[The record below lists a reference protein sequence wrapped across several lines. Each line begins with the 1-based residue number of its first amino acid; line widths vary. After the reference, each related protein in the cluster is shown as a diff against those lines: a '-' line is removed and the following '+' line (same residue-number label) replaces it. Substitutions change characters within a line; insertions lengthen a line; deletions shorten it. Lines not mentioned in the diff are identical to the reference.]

1 MKQLITVALAAL
13 TVSASVLCGCGS
25 KDSSSS
31 QTSDSSQAESSAAS
45 AETTQ
50 PVTDSQV
57 QATGGKIHIN
67 DNALGDIWITELEG
81 VPVNKL
87 SADGFTADESFKY
100 YSENGQPASNEGID
114 VSSFS
119 GDIDWAK
126 VKESGIDFAM
136 IRIGGRGYGD
146 EGGLYT
152 DDKAAENLQG
162 AQEAG
167 IKIGA
172 YFYSQAT
179 TNAEA
184 EEEAE
189 YAKEILGDVKLD
201 YPLAFDWEIVKD
213 DNARTDGVT
222 STQATECAVAFCEK
236 VKSYGYIPMVYSP
249 SREFYFKFDLSRLKD
264 YELWLVQYA
273 NKPDFYYQFSM
284 WQYTESGH
292 VDGIDGNVD
301 LNISFKNTADYAK

>member
-1 MKQLITVALAAL
+1 MKKIITIALAAL

-25 KDSSSS
+25 NNTASSGAPA
-31 QTSDSSQAESSAAS
+31 DSSAAS
-45 AETTQ
+45 EAATTQ
-50 PVTDSQV
+50 PVTDSPV
-57 QATGGKIHIN
+57 KATGGKIHIT
-67 DNALGDIWITELEG
+67 DNTLGDIWITELEG

-87 SADGFTADESFKY
+87 QADGFTADNTFKY

-119 GDIDWAK
+119 GSIDWAK
-126 VKESGIDFAM
+126 VKESGVDFAM
-136 IRIGGRGYGD
+136 IRLGGRGYGD
-146 EGGLYT
+146 EGGLYA

-162 AQEAG
+162 AKAAG
-167 IKIGA
+167 IKVGA

-189 YAKEILGDVKLD
+189 YAKQVK
-201 YPLAFDWEIVKD
+201 
-213 DNARTDGVT
+213 VT

-236 VKSYGYIPMVYSP
+236 VKSFGYIPMIYSA
-249 SREFYFKFDLSRLKD
+249 SREFYFKYDLSRLKD

-273 NKPDFYYQFSM
+273 DKPDFYYQFSM
-284 WQYTESGH
+284 WQYSESGH
-292 VDGIDGNVD
+292 IDGIDGSVD
-301 LNISFKNTADYAK
+301 LNISFKSTADYAK

>member
-1 MKQLITVALAAL
+1 MKKIITIALAAL

-25 KDSSSS
+25 NNTASSGAPA
-31 QTSDSSQAESSAAS
+31 DSSAAFE
-45 AETTQ
+45 AATTQ
-50 PVTDSQV
+50 PVTDSPV
-57 QATGGKIHIN
+57 KATGGKIHIT
-67 DNALGDIWITELEG
+67 DNTLGDIWITELEG

-87 SADGFTADESFKY
+87 QADGFTADNTFKY

-119 GDIDWAK
+119 GSIDWAK
-126 VKESGIDFAM
+126 VKESGVDFAM
-136 IRIGGRGYGD
+136 IRLGGRGYGD
-146 EGGLYT
+146 KGGLYA

-162 AQEAG
+162 AKAAG
-167 IKIGA
+167 IKVGA

-189 YAKEILGDVKLD
+189 YAKQVLGDIQLD
-201 YPLAFDWEIVKD
+201 YPLAYDWEIVKD
-213 DNARTDGVT
+213 DNARTDKVT

-236 VKSYGYIPMVYSP
+236 VKSFGYIPMIYSA
-249 SREFYFKFDLSRLKD
+249 SREFYFKYDLSRLKD

-273 NKPDFYYQFSM
+273 DKPDFYYKFSM
-284 WQYTESGH
+284 WQYSESGH
-292 VDGIDGNVD
+292 IDGIDGSVD
-301 LNISFKNTADYAK
+301 LNISFKSTADYAK

>member
-1 MKQLITVALAAL
+1 MKQIITFALAAL
-13 TVSASVLCGCGS
+13 TISATVLCGCGS
-25 KDSSSS
+25 KDNTSH
-31 QTSDSSQAESSAAS
+31 QTPGSSQADSAA
-45 AETTQ
+45 ETLTTQ
-50 PVTDSQV
+50 PVTDSTV
-57 QATGGKIHIN
+57 QATGGKIHIT

-87 SADGFTADESFKY
+87 NADGFTADANLKY
-100 YSENGQPASNEGID
+100 YSENGQPASNEGVD

-136 IRIGGRGYGD
+136 IRIGGRGYGE
-146 EGGLYT
+146 EGGLYS
-152 DDKAAENLQG
+152 DDKAAQNLQG
-162 AQEAG
+162 ARDAG
-167 IKIGA
+167 IKVGA

-184 EEEAE
+184 EEEAD
-189 YAKEILGDVKLD
+189 YAKEILGDIKLE
-201 YPLAFDWEIVKD
+201 YPLAFDWEIVRG
-213 DNARTDGVT
+213 DNARTEGVT

-249 SREFYFKFDLSRLKD
+249 SREFYFKYDLSRLKD

-273 NKPDFYYQFSM
+273 EKPDFYYQFSM